1 MAVIPLGQLVEQAQ
15 GFSSRDSLGEVWRH
29 LGGHSGEG
37 CCWPLVG
44 AGQGCCTPNE
54 AVAGPALVE
63 EVQPG
68 GHTWHGRERAGRF

>member
-37 CCWPLVG
+37 CCWHLVR
-44 AGQGCCTPNE
+44 AGQGCCTPYE

-68 GHTWHGRERAGRF
+68 GHT